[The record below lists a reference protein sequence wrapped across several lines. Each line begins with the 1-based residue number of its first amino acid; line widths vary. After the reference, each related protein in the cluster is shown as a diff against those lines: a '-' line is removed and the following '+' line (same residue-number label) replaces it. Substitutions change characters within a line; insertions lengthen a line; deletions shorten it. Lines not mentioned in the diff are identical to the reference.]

1 MGFKDS
7 MSTLS
12 RLTFRP
18 RSWSVISRAVV
29 ACAVAGTLAVSG
41 AARADSHAAAA
52 PGHGAEHGAD
62 GHGADGHDGGQ
73 INWFYGFAGES
84 ADIEEPSFL
93 FRKRGM
99 PVPLGAYLVNSA
111 VLFYVLYRLGKT
123 PLLAALQ
130 QRRQQ
135 ILQGIEDASRMKAA
149 AAEQLAGYEAKLAQI
164 DADVERIKRE
174 MQESAALERQRI
186 LSEAK
191 ARATR
196 LEKEARELVAQELKA
211 AKERLQL
218 DVVEAAMRGAERLLG
233 EAVTSADHERLSDE
247 YLPTLGEALG
257 KSSLVGSGRPRTGS
271 SNPGAMG

>member
-7 MSTLS
+7 MGISS
-12 RLTFRP
+12 RLTFKP
-18 RSWSVISRAVV
+18 RSRSVIWCALLACTVV
-29 ACAVAGTLAVSG
+29 GSLLRSGVASAEP
-41 AARADSHAAAA
+41 HAAAGSVA
-52 PGHGAEHGAD
+52 AGHAGAGEHGA
-62 GHGADGHDGGQ
+62 AE
-73 INWFYGFAGES
+73 INWFYGFAGER
-84 ADIEEPSFL
+84 ADIDEPSFL

-99 PVPLGAYLVNSA
+99 PVPLGAYLINSA
-111 VLFYVLYRLGKT
+111 VLFYVLYRLGKG
-123 PLLAALQ
+123 PLLSALQ

-135 ILQGIEDASRMKAA
+135 ILQGIEDASRMKSA
-149 AAEQLAGYEAKLAQI
+149 AAEQLAAYEAKLAQV
-164 DADVERIKRE
+164 DADVERIKRD

-186 LSEAK
+186 LTEAK
-191 ARATR
+191 ARAAR

-257 KSSLVGSGRPRTGS
+257 KSSLAGTGRPRTGS